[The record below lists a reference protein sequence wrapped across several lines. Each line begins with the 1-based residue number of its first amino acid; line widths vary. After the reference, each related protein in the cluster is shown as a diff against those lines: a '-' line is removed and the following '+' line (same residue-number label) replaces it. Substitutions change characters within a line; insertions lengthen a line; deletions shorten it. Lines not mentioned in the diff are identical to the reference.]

1 MPAVTFDRTIRVHA
15 DPGDV
20 WRVIT
25 DVPLV
30 ASWVTVVD
38 DVYEHE
44 PLVRYDA
51 VLADRVGPFKLSA
64 DLDVDVKQVD
74 APHAI
79 EVAADGED
87 RQVASRIQIAAR
99 VALDA
104 DADATGTA
112 IHVSGEYEVTGRVA
126 TLGASM
132 IKSKGEKIL
141 DEFFGALAGHFG

>member
-1 MPAVTFDRTIRVHA
+1 MPAVTFDRTIRVQA
-15 DPGDV
+15 GSGEV

-25 DVPLV
+25 NVPLV

-38 DVYEHE
+38 DVHEHE
-44 PLVRYDA
+44 ALVRYDA

-64 DLDVDVKQVD
+64 DLDVEVKRVD
-74 APHAI
+74 APYAI

-87 RQVASRIQIAAR
+87 RQVASRIQIGAT

-104 DADATGTA
+104 DESGTA
-112 IHVSGEYEVTGRVA
+112 IHVSGQYEVTGRVA

-141 DEFFGALAGHFG
+141 DEFFGALGGHFA

>member
-1 MPAVTFDRTIRVHA
+1 MPAVTFDRLIRVDA
-15 DPGDV
+15 QPSDV

-25 DVPLV
+25 DVLLV

-38 DVYEHE
+38 DVYEYE

-64 DLDVDVKQVD
+64 DLDVDVTKVD
-74 APHAI
+74 APNSI
-79 EVAADGED
+79 EVVADGED
-87 RQVASRIQIAAR
+87 RQVASRIQIGAT

-104 DADATGTA
+104 DGPGTA
-112 IHVSGEYEVTGRVA
+112 IHVSGRYEVTGRVA

-132 IKSKGEKIL
+132 IKAKGEKIL
-141 DEFFGALAGHFG
+141 DEFFGALGEHFG

>member
-1 MPAVTFDRTIRVHA
+1 MPAVTFDRTIHVHA
-15 DPGDV
+15 EPGDV

-38 DVYEHE
+38 DVHEHE
-44 PLVRYDA
+44 ALVRYDA

-64 DLDVDVKQVD
+64 DLDVDVTGLD
-74 APHAI
+74 APNSI
-79 EVAADGED
+79 EVTADGED
-87 RQVASRIQIAAR
+87 RQVASRIQIGAR
-99 VALDA
+99 VALAA
-104 DADATGTA
+104 DDTGTA
-112 IHVSGEYEVTGRVA
+112 IHVSGQYEVTGRVA

>member
-1 MPAVTFDRTIRVHA
+1 MPAVTFDRTIRVA
-15 DPGDV
+15 APQSEV

-38 DVYEHE
+38 DVHE
-44 PLVRYDA
+44 QEALVRYDA

-64 DLDVDVKQVD
+64 DLDVDVKKVD
-74 APHAI
+74 APHSI

-87 RQVASRIQIAAR
+87 RQVASRIVIGAT
-99 VALDA
+99 VALDMDGA
-104 DADATGTA
+104 GTA
-112 IHVSGEYEVTGRVA
+112 IHVSGQYEVTGRVA

-141 DEFFGALAGHFG
+141 DEFFGALGGHFG